1 MPVMDLRYE
10 CRLPLFSFN
19 ALSFAHEMQSCFSLG
34 PIHSLIADL
43 NGIRHDGNKI
53 IYKSRVHAP
62 RAHTHISLSSI
73 RFCIFYWIILLQ
85 FWSNEEVFSLSLVSL
100 SLSRLTFFVRSFAP
114 SFVRH
119 QRIKLCTFWIYT
131 RFVVVVVV
139 CFPFSSRRTADERA
153 SVRLRFV
160 NIWMMSFCGV
170 CWCLDHPS
178 NKISFRR
185 ESF

>member
-100 SLSRLTFFVRSFAP
+100 SLSSHLLRSIIRSIVRSSSADQTVHILDLYAFRCCCCCLFSIQLTPHGRRASERAP
-114 SFVRH
+114 S
-119 QRIKLCTFWIYT
+119 
-131 RFVVVVVV
+131 
-139 CFPFSSRRTADERA
+139 
-153 SVRLRFV
+153 LR
-160 NIWMMSFCGV
+160 
-170 CWCLDHPS
+170 
-178 NKISFRR
+178 
-185 ESF
+185 